1 MNQPFSKNDAKKLL
15 RKILTGG
22 FITYSRPH
30 AIERLK
36 ERNLSMIDC
45 ENVLRGGIVDEAEYE
60 NGSWRHKVR
69 TQMIAV
75 IIEFLSE
82 EEVLIVTAWRL
93 E

>member
-1 MNQPFSKNDAKKLL
+1 MKQPFLKGEAKKQL
-15 RKILTGG
+15 RKILSNGSVA
-22 FITYSRPH
+22 YSRPH

-36 ERNLSMIDC
+36 KWNLSMLDC

-60 NGSWRHKVR
+60 NGSWRHRVR
-69 TQMIAV
+69 TQKIAV

-82 EEVLIVTAWRL
+82 EELLIVTAWRL